1 MVAANVAAMN
11 LEIEHLADHGR
22 FQAVVDGRFCVADY
36 RLIDGV
42 MAITHTEVPPALE
55 GRGIGGALV
64 QAALDH
70 ARGAGW
76 KVRPLCSYARAYMQ
90 RHPKTAALLA

>member
-1 MVAANVAAMN
+1 VTTMK
-11 LEIEHLADHGR
+11 LEIEHLSDRGR
-22 FQAVVDGRFCVADY
+22 FQAVVEGRLCVADY
-36 RLIDGV
+36 RAIDGV

-70 ARGAGW
+70 ARAAGW

-90 RHPKTAALLA
+90 RHPDAAALLA